1 MAKLT
6 HQIGHATP
14 WSKPTTHRE
23 RNARARRHAG
33 RRAAGAPRRVDA
45 NGLQRAADYRHG
57 SQSRGHWTPMRLEA
71 APRPRQS
78 QCSGSVLRFSA
89 LARSH
94 GRRGRTK
101 SMRGSLRCECS
112 PRSVRTPAVEST
124 SMRARAPAPALP
136 LQGSVRAQH
145 GIKRSGSRKCT
156 CWSWALRPSR
166 RRLRPGTASMAA

>member
-6 HQIGHATP
+6 HQTAPTP
-14 WSKPTTHRE
+14 WSLSPQHDTPNGTHV
-23 RNARARRHAG
+23 RAHAVAEST
-33 RRAAGAPRRVDA
+33 RTD
-45 NGLQRAADYRHG
+45 QRAADSRHG

-78 QCSGSVLRFSA
+78 QCSGSVSILGASQITPKTPAAPKACRHARVSA
-89 LARSH
+89 LRVLPALHSD
-94 GRRGRTK
+94 
-101 SMRGSLRCECS
+101 
-112 PRSVRTPAVEST
+112 PAVEST

-136 LQGSVRAQH
+136 LQGSVWAQH
-145 GIKRSGSRKCT
+145 GIMRSGSRKCT

>member
-6 HQIGHATP
+6 HQTAPTP
-14 WSKPTTHRE
+14 WSKPTTHRTE
-23 RNARARRHAG
+23 RTLDCARTPSPV
-33 RRAAGAPRRVDA
+33 AAGAPRRVDA
-45 NGLQRAADYRHG
+45 NSRHG

-78 QCSGSVLRFSA
+78 QCSGSVSILGASQITPKTPAAPKACRHARVSA
-89 LARSH
+89 LRVLPALHSD
-94 GRRGRTK
+94 
-101 SMRGSLRCECS
+101 
-112 PRSVRTPAVEST
+112 PAVEST

-136 LQGSVRAQH
+136 LQGSVWAQH
-145 GIKRSGSRKCT
+145 GIMRSGSRKCT